1 MAGFELTRR
10 SAAAPEQVFDVFADG
25 AGWARWAGPLIRRS
39 SWEQEGTPAPGGVGA
54 IRVLGAGGY
63 GSREQI
69 VEYAPPERLA
79 YTVLSG
85 FPVRDYRATIE
96 LTPSA
101 DGGTLIRWSARFH
114 PPVPGTGGLIAFMLR
129 SMLGGFATRAAAY
142 AERAQV
148 FDRGD

>member
-54 IRVLGAGGY
+54 IRVLGAGAY

-69 VEYAPPERLA
+69 IEYAPPERLA

-96 LTPSA
+96 LTPTTE
-101 DGGTLIRWSARFH
+101 GGTLIHWSASFR
-114 PPVPGTGGLIAFMLR
+114 PPVPGTGALIAFGLR
-129 SMLGGFATRAAAY
+129 SMLGGFASRAAAY
-142 AERAQV
+142 AERSEH
-148 FDRGD
+148 RERTR